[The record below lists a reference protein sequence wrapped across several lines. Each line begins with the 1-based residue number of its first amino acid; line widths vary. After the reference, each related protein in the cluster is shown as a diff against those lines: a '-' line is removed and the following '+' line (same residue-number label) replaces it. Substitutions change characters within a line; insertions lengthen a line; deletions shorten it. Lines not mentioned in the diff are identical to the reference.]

1 LLISFAIID
10 LYIKM
15 SARDYIPPENVE
27 RGDHMSSGAF
37 GCVYEGRVRLNEGWK
52 EVRLS
57 VVLGMSQICEHDE
70 EEDLW
75 SPCGVPAFHHVPQV
89 ALKQLAPQL
98 DRNETERKLFMEELQ
113 STLETSR

>member
-1 LLISFAIID
+1 
-10 LYIKM
+10 M
-15 SARDYIPPENVE
+15 SARDHIPPENVE
-27 RGDHMSSGAF
+27 RGDHMSPGAF

-57 VVLGMSQICEHDE
+57 VVLGLHESNLRARRRPLESM
-70 EEDLW
+70 W
-75 SPCGVPAFHHVPQV
+75 STFHHVPQV